1 MSELTLSSIRCDTL
15 SRETAE
21 KRLQQRRRALLVLV
35 LDYLRSEGYAEAADA
50 LVTEAPPGIREHRVC
65 DNTDLDVVF
74 QDYEAYYQL
83 RYGRLPKVTR
93 RDGGGEPNGA
103 SGEPRRVK
111 PRTRPRAAALGRA
124 GDPTPA
130 PAPAEFALHG
140 HAAGR
145 GEGEERDE
153 TDTAAL
159 PGRRRTLQLP
169 PPAGPELQAMA
180 AMVSRDLFLDEPGVR
195 WEHIVGLESAKRVV
209 REAVVYPLRYPRLF
223 AGPLVAP
230 WRALLL
236 FGPPGN
242 GKTLLAKA
250 VASECRTTF
259 FNVSAATLVSK
270 WHGDSEKMVRVL
282 FELARAHAPST
293 IFLDELDALM
303 GQRGAATEHEA
314 SRRLKS
320 ELLVQLDG
328 LSAGSHGAAPPA
340 VFVLAASN
348 LPWQLDQALLR
359 RLEKRVLVGLPSER
373 ERAAVFERC
382 LADWPLAPGLSFT
395 GAAAATDGYSAADIR
410 LVCREAAMASLR
422 ALLRRLEGRAGPA
435 GAADGAQLA
444 RSELLTEQDL
454 LTAVSRCRPAGAA
467 HWQRHLH
474 WRETFGAE

>member
-1 MSELTLSSIRCDTL
+1 MTLSSIRCDTL
-15 SRETAE
+15 ARETAE
-21 KRLQQRRRALLVLV
+21 KRLQQRRRSLLVLV
-35 LDYLRSEGYAEAADA
+35 LEYLRGEGFTEAADA
-50 LVTEAPPGIREHRVC
+50 LAAEAPPGIREHRVC
-65 DNTDLDVVF
+65 DNIDLDVVY

-83 RYGRLPKVTR
+83 RYGRPPRVTR

-103 SGEPRRVK
+103 AAEPRRTK
-111 PRTRPRAAALGRA
+111 PRTRPRAATIGRA
-124 GDPTPA
+124 GDPNPTA
-130 PAPAEFALHG
+130 SAELALRG

-145 GEGEERDE
+145 GEADERDD
-153 TDTAAL
+153 TDAAAF
-159 PGRRRTLQLP
+159 PGRRRTLRLP
-169 PPAGPELQAMA
+169 SPAGPELQAMA
-180 AMVSRDLFLDEPGVR
+180 ALVSRDLFLDEPGVR
-195 WEHIVGLESAKRVV
+195 WEDIVGLESAKRVV
-209 REAVVYPLRYPRLF
+209 REAVVYPLRYPQLF
-223 AGPLVAP
+223 AGSLVAP

-303 GQRGAATEHEA
+303 SQRGAATEHEA

-328 LSAGSHGAAPPA
+328 LAASSNSGTAQGAPAPA

-373 ERAAVFERC
+373 ERAAVLERC
-382 LADWPLAPGLSFT
+382 LAGWPLAPGLSFS
-395 GAAAATDGYSAADIR
+395 APAAATDGYSAADIR

-422 ALLRRLEGRAGPA
+422 ALLRRLEGRAEPT
-435 GAADGAQLA
+435 DGAQLA
-444 RSELLTEQDL
+444 RTKPLTEEDL
-454 LTAVSRCRPAGAA
+454 LVAVSRSRPAGAA

-474 WRETFGAE
+474 WSETFGAE